1 MRHLVRVTLENHHQ
15 NYNGYSRFGL
25 RAINKMTQGD
35 SKRSYQQ
42 LGDWEGGLEGGVFML
57 SPDGKKKIHIRAE
70 GKPTSRT
77 WILVKLPRKPHHRA
91 LLGPI
96 SCVLPKV
103 STPLHDPDPIVYSCR
118 LRHGYKAWWSICLA
132 KCYDFTQYLC
142 MAIVF
147 ENSWF

>member
-1 MRHLVRVTLENHHQ
+1 
-15 NYNGYSRFGL
+15 
-25 RAINKMTQGD
+25 
-35 SKRSYQQ
+35 
-42 LGDWEGGLEGGVFML
+42 ML

-103 STPLHDPDPIVYSCR
+103 STPLHDPDPSVYSCR

-132 KCYDFTQYLC
+132 NPFFRLC
-142 MAIVF
+142 PSPVVATTRVQPGRVALRCFNGHVRLGSPQDLQDGGKTLKTFRLFPMWP
-147 ENSWF
+147 S